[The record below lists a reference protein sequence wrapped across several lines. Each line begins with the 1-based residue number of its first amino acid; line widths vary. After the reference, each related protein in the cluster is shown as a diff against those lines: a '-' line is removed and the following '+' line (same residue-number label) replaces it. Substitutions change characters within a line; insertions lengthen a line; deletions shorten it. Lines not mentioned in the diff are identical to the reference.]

1 MIGSGRA
8 GWVHLG
14 KRERGREGNSVC
26 VCVCVCVCVHV
37 CVCEMCVMA

>member
-14 KRERGREGNSVC
+14 KRERGRDSECVNVNAVC
-26 VCVCVCVCVHV
+26 GGVC
-37 CVCEMCVMA
+37 MCM